1 MEDILPLDPVAAETA
16 RIGIVAD
23 FENPA
28 AYVAGMARQEI
39 LDVEAIDRRAPV
51 KAEFRAERA
60 GRGESAMPKE
70 AASDGAK
77 RAPHPKGCRGRPIV
91 SHFIPFIQHGCQGG
105 ALSAADISAIYT
117 A

>member
-39 LDVEAIDRRAPV
+39 LDVEAIDRRASV

-60 GRGESAMPKE
+60 GRGWREARASSERLSRATDRFPFHPFYPAWMPRRCLIC
-70 AASDGAK
+70 G
-77 RAPHPKGCRGRPIV
+77 
-91 SHFIPFIQHGCQGG
+91 
-105 ALSAADISAIYT
+105 
-117 A
+117 